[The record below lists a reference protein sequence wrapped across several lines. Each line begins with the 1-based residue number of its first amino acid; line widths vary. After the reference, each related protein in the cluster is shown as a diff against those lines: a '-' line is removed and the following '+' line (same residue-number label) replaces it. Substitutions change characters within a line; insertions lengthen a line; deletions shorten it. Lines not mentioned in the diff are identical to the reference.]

1 MVIAFCDFESQYV
14 VSFIETKEVQMLV
27 GYARTSTQEQQAGFD
42 AQLKALQ
49 DHGCE
54 KTFSEQVSAVGH
66 RPRLDEA
73 LGYVRAGD
81 TLVVTKIDRLARNTV
96 HLLSIVEHLKAKQV
110 ALKVLD
116 FGGSAVDTKGPT
128 GMLLLTIFAGFGEFE
143 RALMLER
150 QIEGIA
156 KAKGEGKYKGRIPT
170 AKRQS
175 GKVIEL
181 HQAGRKP
188 VDIAAELNMSRA
200 SVFRILKEHRATAA
214 SAA

>member
-1 MVIAFCDFESQYV
+1 
-14 VSFIETKEVQMLV
+14 MLV
-27 GYARTSTQEQQAGFD
+27 GYARTSTTEQQAGFD
-42 AQLKALQ
+42 AQKKLLK
-49 DHGCE
+49 DSGCE
-54 KTFSEQVSAVGH
+54 EVFDEQVSAVGH
-66 RPRLDEA
+66 RPRLEA
-73 LGYVRAGD
+73 ALAYVRAGD

-150 QIEGIA
+150 QIDGIA
-156 KAKGEGKYKGRIPT
+156 KAKGEGKYRGRVPT

-175 GKVIEL
+175 DKVLAL
-181 HQAGRKP
+181 HQAGSKP
-188 VDIAAELNMSRA
+188 NDIATELKVSRA
-200 SVFRILKEHRATAA
+200 SVFRILKDHRTSKPAST
-214 SAA
+214 SAAHQIDINPGFVPPRH